1 MSYQAAI
8 LLLCGA
14 ASIVSA
20 GAQPPAETRET
31 ASITERELRSDLQAL
46 AGDETGGRATASTG
60 YILAATR
67 AVERLKAAGVK
78 PAFTDAQGRE
88 GWFQPVPLDRIVTGP
103 DTCLRLSRTK
113 DSVEF
118 RHGKGM
124 LVLYPGPGTRVV
136 TGEPVFVGYAIHA
149 PEEGWDDLAGLD
161 LQGRIAVIL
170 AGSPGTGRGEPDL
183 PAALRESFR
192 NRREVERRTTQLLEE
207 RGASAVLVVP
217 DQRTAKQWN
226 TVRLY
231 TLNMP
236 LFPVEKPLGNERA
249 EPRFSTILL
258 SADAGRQL
266 FEGLPYD
273 PVARTGRYAPG
284 PLRGVDVELRL
295 ELSRERIEC
304 PNVVG
309 LVKGSDPALDGEI
322 VVITAHL
329 DALGRDGDRIY
340 NGANDDASGCAA
352 ALEVMEAVA
361 LRPPRRSVMVLLTTG
376 EEVGHWGSLH
386 FVSHPPSMGRI
397 VAALALEQLGRP
409 SENPNWLLVLGPADL
424 MATLKASD
432 KRLAGENPG
441 WSVVRPDA
449 LGIIRGSDGMSF
461 WRAGIPSVLLAGGS
475 FPEYHGPGDDPAR
488 ISYSHLRRAAR
499 LAYALVIGLAGNW

>member
-1 MSYQAAI
+1 MSYRGAI

-14 ASIVSA
+14 ASIASA
-20 GAQPPAETRET
+20 RAQPPAETRET
-31 ASITERELRSDLQAL
+31 ASITEKELRFDLQAL
-46 AGDETGGRATASTG
+46 AGDDTGGRATASPG
-60 YILAATR
+60 YMLAATR

-78 PAFTDAQGRE
+78 PAYTDAEGRE
-88 GWFQPVPLDRIVTGP
+88 SWFQPVPMDRVATGP
-103 DTCLRLSRTK
+103 GTCLRLSRAK
-113 DSVEF
+113 ESVEF
-118 RHGKGM
+118 RHGEGV
-124 LVLYPGPGTRVV
+124 LVLYPGPGTRVI

-170 AGSPGTGRGEPDL
+170 AGAPGKGAGEPDL
-183 PAALRESFR
+183 PAALRERFR
-192 NRREVERRTTQLLEE
+192 NRREVERRTTQLLED

-236 LFPVEKPLGNERA
+236 LFPVEKALGNERV
-249 EPRFSTILL
+249 EPGFSTLL
-258 SADAGRQL
+258 LTPEAGRRL

-273 PVARTGRYAPG
+273 PVARTGRYLPG
-284 PLRGVDVELRL
+284 PLRGVKVELRL
-295 ELSRERIEC
+295 ELRRERIEC

-309 LVKGSDPALDGEI
+309 LVRGSDPALDGEI

-352 ALEVMEAVA
+352 AMEAMEAVA

-376 EEVGHWGSLH
+376 EEVGHWGSLY
-386 FVSHPPSMGRI
+386 FVSHPPSMGHI

-409 SENPNWLLVLGPADL
+409 PENPNWLLVLGPADL

-449 LGIIRGSDGMSF
+449 LGIIRGSDGLSF

-475 FPEYHGPGDDPAR
+475 FPEYHGPGDNPDR

-499 LAYALVIGLAGNW
+499 LAYALVIALAGNW